1 MALCVLKGLGVRTE
15 FLSLNCLSWCQLRSC
30 SLCSVTQGGTWSFV
44 SHGTSRRTLTLGDV
58 WGRTSASLKPRPV
71 GFSSTNE
78 ELGRKTE
85 SLKDLYLFDSVIRTS
100 QVTILVK
107 SSPKPL
113 YLESL
118 VGELGSES
126 HLIWTFTGLKCMHY
140 FLYCFNHIRFKYRY
154 KAISSALIFK

>member
-1 MALCVLKGLGVRTE
+1 MFEA
-15 FLSLNCLSWCQLRSC
+15 
-30 SLCSVTQGGTWSFV
+30 
-44 SHGTSRRTLTLGDV
+44 
-58 WGRTSASLKPRPV
+58 ALKPRPV
-71 GFSSTNE
+71 GFSGTNE
-78 ELGRKTE
+78 EIGRKTE

-126 HLIWTFTGLKCMHY
+126 HLIWTFTGLKCILIY
-140 FLYCFNHIRFKYRY
+140 FLYCFNNIRFKSRY